1 MRVAHC
7 NALHCFVSVQLHLF
21 REVFTHPI
29 HIIYPSILTS
39 PDHFNSPFSSH
50 FTTPMTYFCQSG
62 LHCSKALIAASEH
75 VEHRINTPLEE
86 LQRRIRY
93 RVDVLKDT
101 YAAQLELLEGSAPT
115 SNGEIFNLRS
125 HSHSSCDTSIIHF
138 NSPVIYY
145 EIEIVKYR
153 KK

>member
-1 MRVAHC
+1 MIAST
-7 NALHCFVSVQLHLF
+7 LPSQLIASHLF
-21 REVFTHPI
+21 LLLTLSTHHPI
-29 HIIYPSILTS
+29 
-39 PDHFNSPFSSH
+39 SS
-50 FTTPMTYFCQSG
+50 MTYFNSFFLSHPISSLLFPSFHQSG
-62 LHCSKALIAASEH
+62 LHCSKSLLAASEH